1 VTQLPI
7 SKWRRSKLFG
17 SSFDDS
23 HKRATLGAPVNWLA
37 LHWLPTVLAVNHFTR
52 LTFSNVASFSGG
64 GGVIFSLGGVQ
75 PYLRH
80 KAWTSAPDDHL

>member
-1 VTQLPI
+1 MPAAMQLG
-7 SKWRRSKLFG
+7 LFG
-17 SSFDDS
+17 SSFDDP
-23 HKRATLGAPVNWLA
+23 HERAASGALVNRLTLNGFPK
-37 LHWLPTVLAVNHFTR
+37 VLAVNHFTR

>member
-1 VTQLPI
+1 MTL
-7 SKWRRSKLFG
+7 
-17 SSFDDS
+17 
-23 HKRATLGAPVNWLA
+23 RAHQGFKYCLCFA
-37 LHWLPTVLAVNHFTR
+37 HFTR
-52 LTFSNVASFSGG
+52 LTFSNVTSFSGG

>member
-1 VTQLPI
+1 MPTAMQLG
-7 SKWRRSKLFG
+7 LFG
-17 SSFDDS
+17 FSFDDS
-23 HKRATLGAPVNWLA
+23 HEGAASGALVNGLA
-37 LHWLPTVLAVNHFTR
+37 LNGFPKVLAVNHFTR
-52 LTFSNVASFSGG
+52 LTFSNVTSFSGG